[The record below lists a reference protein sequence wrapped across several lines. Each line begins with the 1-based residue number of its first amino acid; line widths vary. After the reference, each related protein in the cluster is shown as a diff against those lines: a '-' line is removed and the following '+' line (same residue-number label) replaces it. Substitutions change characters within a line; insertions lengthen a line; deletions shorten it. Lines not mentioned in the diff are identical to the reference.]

1 MKRKNFFVTLM
12 MGAALIAGLASCNKD
27 SDHAG
32 GVDDGATGAVKIT
45 LGFDKAP
52 GTYATQSTAKP
63 GTTWA
68 SNIHSLA
75 IFFVDGGVIK
85 NAQSIALPTTQ
96 EVSGL
101 DEVTRTINNV
111 PAGTYTVYVFANW
124 DQGDNANGKNWS
136 MATAKGRNIADLY
149 MDALENTTTYTA
161 YKHQTSEAN
170 SAGYNEAPEVFVA
183 FKENVKI
190 EADKTTGEGAGELY
204 TLTRIVSLVR
214 VRIDQSVDN
223 NLNLNDKITFQ
234 DGNASLRI
242 RRIRTGINLLYTDAT
257 LTTTTRRA
265 QANAQDNV
273 FFALGAFN
281 EAQTATGYSA
291 DTVLTDNFTSWKDV
305 ILIPAGHATTS
316 AEKLD
321 VVVTGIVKT
330 GETYVPAGYPKQE
343 PNPNYDPNGPK
354 DNTNPEYI
362 TIESAPEGSQIAWAG
377 AVTAVLTAN
386 NILELNLT
394 LKSTGTWVDPTEPDK
409 PLPQPEE
416 YGNLEIKVDLA
427 PWGSIA
433 SVDME
438 L

>member
-1 MKRKNFFVTLM
+1 M
-12 MGAALIAGLASCNKD
+12 
-27 SDHAG
+27 
-32 GVDDGATGAVKIT
+32 
-45 LGFDKAP
+45 
-52 GTYATQSTAKP
+52 
-63 GTTWA
+63 
-68 SNIHSLA
+68 
-75 IFFVDGGVIK
+75 
-85 NAQSIALPTTQ
+85 
-96 EVSGL
+96 
-101 DEVTRTINNV
+101 
-111 PAGTYTVYVFANW
+111 
-124 DQGDNANGKNWS
+124 
-136 MATAKGRNIADLY
+136 
-149 MDALENTTTYTA
+149 
-161 YKHQTSEAN
+161 
-170 SAGYNEAPEVFVA
+170 
-183 FKENVKI
+183 
-190 EADKTTGEGAGELY
+190 
-204 TLTRIVSLVR
+204 
-214 VRIDQSVDN
+214 
-223 NLNLNDKITFQ
+223 
-234 DGNASLRI
+234 
-242 RRIRTGINLLYTDAT
+242 
-257 LTTTTRRA
+257 
-265 QANAQDNV
+265 